1 MTTDQAAVTPVAV
14 PGGPARPG
22 PTAGATSPPQGLS
35 PLSSLVQPQVLY
47 ATTSQA
53 AANPTVATRLNERL
67 HDEVGRLIGTM
78 SAELEQAAHL
88 ALQNVTWQGITDRPV
103 AEVVAAVLTEAAKN
117 PKLTR
122 EATTARTR
130 VRTAPA
136 IPVASI
142 LHLDAP
148 LIDNPALHTDVT
160 RGLTAEF
167 AQLAGLRG
175 RAAQLV
181 IQHSEALINSREATL
196 DALVTEGRLTRQEE
210 AALTAVLDLARLT
223 DSNLVLIRA
232 LLARGVTSPLSL
244 VSWTASQWQ
253 QLMAGQ
259 QIPVPPGDTPVSY
272 ASTIVSN
279 LETTYPAH
287 ALAARA
293 GDRHLATLLARNPGL
308 DLRSADLAGGVAA
321 HLDWTGVPA
330 HARAELHDDLR
341 SYQRLLTL
349 ADSTEERLALKRAGY
364 DSALAI
370 TGQSEEEFV
379 RISGLDEG
387 QARLTHARA
396 HSAAASIARHHA
408 GLQHVLKNGFSNL
421 PTGNTAALANEL
433 RRVQGMTDLFRSPD
447 FCECDECHSVLSPA
461 AYFIDLMHFLDTHV
475 SRYFT
480 RSGGEGHPLH
490 LKRRRPDLWT
500 LPLTPANT
508 STLIP
513 YLTIVN
519 EVLENYLNRAGHRDI
534 YQTLDDPSVKVSFRV
549 PFSLPFAELSLH
561 LGHFG
566 ITPAD
571 IYRTLG
577 LPAAQVQRARLGL
590 APAEASVITAPDPSG
605 VTTRLG
611 HPGELGNYPL
621 KDFLRVTGLERG
633 QLDALLASLFHP
645 DLSAVTVTSLPSR
658 AGELQ
663 DFPQVIAN
671 LTRTRLDFIHRF
683 TQLWRRTSWQIT
695 ELDLILAAGKE
706 AKIIGG
712 ELDNRV
718 IEFLA
723 RLTSLQG
730 TLRLKAEELCALI
743 ADMPVSA
750 AYPRPAAP
758 GQQHLYERVFDL
770 SWLFARA
777 PAASGHLA
785 RRAWQPDQ
793 LPQAFAF
800 HLSAFNTTKPDD
812 TATDPKTPFLLS
824 ALSVSETD
832 LQTLLGLLADEFGF
846 DANGDCQLDRHRLSL
861 LYRHA
866 RLAAALQLPIADLAR
881 ALRLLFA
888 PPERALTTLDQV
900 GQVVDFI
907 TWQRASAF
915 TIAELRFI
923 LAGASDGPVKYTTTD
938 QSAALLV
945 KQAQAAHAADPR
957 DALRARLATTFHL
970 PPTRLA
976 DLLAW
981 TTADING
988 PAIRTSLTTVI
999 TPDGTPAS
1007 ADDLIPLTDLVQ
1019 QLERVILL
1027 FAKLGL
1033 DDTNVS
1039 YLTSH
1044 REALGIATPVSLT
1057 VADVRAIAL
1066 YHTMISGDSA
1076 APAAVQAM
1084 LGSITKGSQDAAAE
1098 RSAAELWHV
1107 GHGLPGSLRKVLPAA
1122 RTPIEQ
1128 LRSLREA
1135 ATLCTTLGVTAPAL
1149 ADLGRDGSFGELR
1162 RARDIAVGAVTAKY
1176 PEGAKRDQVLH
1187 PLRDRVNALKRDA
1200 LCDYIIAWGAGLNFR
1215 SRSDLY
1221 DFFLLDPDMGGCFQ
1235 TSRVVAATSALQL
1248 YAERC
1253 RQGLEQTPKAPKH
1266 VPQVSIPPT
1275 AVPAPQW
1282 EWRKNFR
1289 VWQANRKVFLYP
1301 ESYVDPSLLDIK
1313 TPLFEDLED
1322 DLLQQKITLDSASD
1336 AYRRYLTQFA
1346 ELAHLRIAG
1355 SYYHPEAGHY
1365 YFFGCT
1371 HQDPPVYYWR
1381 CWDGTTWSPWRKIDL
1396 AINARTVSA
1405 AFHLGRLYLFW
1416 VDTKHKDKTSFKDG
1430 NSQLDYYEITISLQY
1445 SSLQPNGK
1453 WLAAQKLDSL
1463 RPPQTKP
1470 GIWDN
1475 RLSPPLGA
1483 LASTFLNPR
1492 SLFPGLFD
1500 PTQADVSDTDDTHA
1514 DGSDTNV
1521 ITFILDLTLEHME
1534 RAKTYRRVYPFIG
1547 DSGSVMLS
1555 YFNGYLPG
1563 SLITVRELDLFH
1575 NKLRKPLSPLPP
1587 RLRAVPAVLLF
1598 PEGKEGKPALGIR
1611 MDTYASEPDFDL
1623 ALEQLPPTVLVPKLV
1638 TRPHISITE
1647 SFPYLPSDVDEARV
1661 DYVLNLVHNRY
1672 PESVLTLKG
1681 QHYLIQELIPWV
1693 DSAVAAARQHPAGG
1707 HSRPTSAHHPAS
1719 HDGAHPAAPH
1729 PAAHDR
1735 TIGHPAPAPA
1745 HHQASHGGA
1754 QPEAHHPAA
1763 GSSHGRAGHVA
1774 KAHQAAR
1781 ATSIGHPAQTH
1792 AGPVRRRLVRLSTS
1806 SADHL
1811 GEALMEGGLDRL
1823 FDLETQKTR
1832 EQPVELTIT
1841 SPTELSYPADNP
1853 DHLDFSGAMGAYYR
1867 EIYFYIPWLIA
1878 RALRAAGKHQE
1889 ALSWYARI
1897 CDFTASDSDHDTR
1910 RDDRPWRYIEFRE
1923 LTVPKLKAM
1932 LTDEAAIK
1940 AYNIDPFNPHAIAR
1954 LRPSAYQRA
1963 IVMEIIGTY
1972 HDLGDSLFAKDTMES
1987 VNEASLYYTRAFEML
2002 GPRPA
2007 RLGRCHTIPDTDL
2020 TYEKLG
2026 PAVGKP
2032 SEMLLMLENWVYA
2045 NHAAASVPIH
2055 HLHAPASHPGTA
2067 PPSTVMPHTP
2077 APAATPPA
2085 AVRQVQRPAAKHPAA
2100 PRPVLTSYRSAAAR
2114 RAESAALAEAVKSKS
2129 ITIPG
2134 RHSPAVPA
2142 VLQSTLAF
2150 CIPPNEKLL
2159 SLYDQVEDRLF
2170 KIRNCMNI
2178 SGVRRE
2184 LALFAPPI
2192 DVMALVRSRAAGLS
2206 LEEAMAALEAPIPPY
2221 RFSYLIERARQAAQT
2236 VQSFGAALLPALEK
2250 KDAGELALLRSLHER
2265 DVLRMTKKVKS
2276 DHVKEAQ
2283 HQLQAL
2289 TETET
2294 RVQNRIEYHSGLI
2307 DAGHTAWEV
2316 TQQAR
2321 GHAASA
2327 LRAIQPTL
2335 HLAASIAHLVP
2346 QVGSP
2351 FAMKFGGAELGQ
2363 SAKDVA
2369 HNTLAMA
2376 EAAERIA
2383 ALAGLE
2389 GTRQR
2394 RDQEWRHQLQ
2404 HARQELKQAQ
2414 QQRLAAEIRAA
2425 IAEKELDIHQA
2436 VMDHADELDHF
2447 YKDKFSGLGLYN
2459 YLATTLT
2466 RLHREAYNTAE
2477 SVARMAQR
2485 AYAFERDDDTPFIA
2499 EGNWEADK
2507 NGLLAGDKLTLQLQ
2521 RLEAAYLT
2529 ANTRQLE
2536 MSQSFSLALLDPGA
2550 LLTFRETGSCEFTI
2564 PEILFD
2570 LAYPGQYK
2578 RMIKTVGIS
2587 IPSSGPSTTLSA
2599 KLTLCGSKVR
2609 KHPSTGPGDLVAL
2622 PTPPAPSIATSTAV
2636 NDGGVFELTYRD
2648 ERYLPFEGAGA
2659 ISTWRLELPS
2669 QLRMFDYA
2677 TISDVI
2683 LRISYTAHDD
2693 GAFRATVETA
2703 IVDTLTA
2710 YASSTGMHRLFSL
2723 RHDFPDAFHQL
2734 LNPAGPAQQTHIRLG
2749 HEHFP
2754 YFLSTRTLN
2763 ITGASLFI
2771 QPQGTAPVNTTGL
2784 TISVNDNPNAAW
2796 ATPEKTNLRSADIP
2810 ASGPALA
2817 DWTIKITTGHLDP
2830 TAVSDVLLLLKYGV
2844 S

>member
-1 MTTDQAAVTPVAV
+1 MTTDQAAVTPAGF
-14 PGGPARPG
+14 PGGPALPR
-22 PTAGATSPPQGLS
+22 PTAGATSPPQGAS

-67 HDEVGRLIGTM
+67 HDEVRRLVGTM
-78 SAELEQAAHL
+78 SADLEQAAHL

-103 AEVVAAVLTEAAKN
+103 AEAAAAVLTEAAKN

-122 EATTARTR
+122 EATAARTR

-136 IPVASI
+136 IPVATI

-223 DSNLVLIRA
+223 DSNLALIRA

-253 QLMAGQ
+253 QLIAGQ

-293 GDRHLATLLARNPGL
+293 GDHHLATLLARNPGL
-308 DLRSADLAGGVAA
+308 DLRSADLAGGAAA

-330 HARAELHDDLR
+330 HARAELHDDLH

-379 RISGLDEG
+379 RTSGLDEG

-433 RRVQGMTDLFRSPD
+433 RRVRGMNDLFGSPD

-461 AYFIDLMHFLDTHV
+461 AYFVDLMHFLDTHV
-475 SRYFT
+475 SRCFT
-480 RSGGEGHPLH
+480 GSGGEGHPLH
-490 LKRRRPDLWT
+490 LKRRRPDLWA

-519 EVLENYLNRAGHRDI
+519 DVLENYLNKAGHHDI

-549 PFSLPFAELSLH
+549 PFSLPFAEISLH

-577 LPAAQVQRARLGL
+577 LPAAQVHRARLGL

-611 HPGELGNYPL
+611 HSGELGNYHL
-621 KDFLRVTGLERG
+621 QDFLRVTGLERG

-663 DFPQVIAN
+663 DFPQVIVN

-683 TQLWRRTSWQIT
+683 IQLWRRTSWQIT

-712 ELDNRV
+712 ELDHRV

-723 RLTSLQG
+723 RLTSLQA
-730 TLRLKAEELCALI
+730 TLRLQAEELCALI

-770 SWLFARA
+770 PRLFTRA
-777 PAASGHLA
+777 PVAASGHSIL
-785 RRAWQPDQ
+785 RAWRPDQ
-793 LPQAFAF
+793 LPQAFSF
-800 HLSAFNTTKPDD
+800 HYSAFNITKPDD

-824 ALSVSETD
+824 ALGVSETD
-832 LQTLLGLLADEFGF
+832 LQTLLGLLADELGF

-900 GQVVDFI
+900 GQLVDFI

-915 TIAELRFI
+915 TMPELQFI
-923 LAGASDGPVKYTTTD
+923 LAGASDGPVKYTTTA
-938 QSAALLV
+938 QSTALVV

-970 PPTRLA
+970 APARLA
-976 DLLAW
+976 DLFAW

-988 PAIRTSLTTVI
+988 PAIRTSLTAVI
-999 TPDGTPAS
+999 TPDGTPAT

-1033 DDTNVS
+1033 DDANVS

-1066 YHTMISGDSA
+1066 YHTMISGDNT
-1076 APAAVQAM
+1076 APAAIQAM
-1084 LGSITKGSQDAAAE
+1084 LASITRGSQDAAAE

-1107 GHGLPGSLRKVLPAA
+1107 SHGLPGSLRKVLPAA

-1149 ADLGRDGSFGELR
+1149 ADLGRDGSFGEMR

-1176 PEGAKRDQVLH
+1176 PEGAKRDQVLN

-1275 AVPAPQW
+1275 AIPAPQW

-1336 AYRRYLTQFA
+1336 AYHRYLTQFA

-1355 SYYHPEAGHY
+1355 SYYHPETGKY

-1381 CWDGTTWSPWRKIDL
+1381 CWSGTIWSPWRKIDL
-1396 AINARTVSA
+1396 AINAHTVSA

-1463 RPPQTKP
+1463 RPPRLA
-1470 GIWDN
+1470 GNWNN
-1475 RLSPPLGA
+1475 RLSPPANVLNT
-1483 LASTFLNPR
+1483 LASLASWFGGP
-1492 SLFPGLFD
+1492 F
-1500 PTQADVSDTDDTHA
+1500 QADVPDTDDSQA
-1514 DGSDTNV
+1514 DLPETGDVTTL
-1521 ITFILDLTLEHME
+1521 ILEHME
-1534 RAKTYRRVYPFIG
+1534 RAKTYRRVYPTVLG
-1547 DSGSVMLS
+1547 DSVVLR
-1555 YFNGYLPG
+1555 YLNGYLPAPV
-1563 SLITVRELDLFH
+1563 ITDRELDLFH
-1575 NKLRKPLSPLPP
+1575 NKLRSPRPGSLRIPGLP
-1587 RLRAVPAVLLF
+1587 AAPAVLLF
-1598 PEGKEGKPALGIR
+1598 PGGHMATLGI
-1611 MDTYASEPDFDL
+1611 TTAGYPTEPEFDL
-1623 ALEQLPPTVLVPKLV
+1623 AIEQLPPTVLRPRPTISVP
-1638 TRPHISITE
+1638 RHIDITE
-1647 SFPYLPSDVDEARV
+1647 KFIYDPPAEDEARA
-1661 DYVLNLVHNRY
+1661 DHILNLVHNRY
-1672 PESVLTLKG
+1672 PESILTFNG
-1681 QHYLIQELIPWV
+1681 QHYLIQELV
-1693 DSAVAAARQHPAGG
+1693 HGVHLAVAAARQHPAGG

-1729 PAAHDR
+1729 PAAH
-1735 TIGHPAPAPA
+1735 AALAPA
-1745 HHQASHGGA
+1745 HHQASRGGA
-1754 QPEAHHPAA
+1754 QPEAHNPAA
-1763 GSSHGRAGHVA
+1763 GSSHGRAGHAA

-1806 SADHL
+1806 SADCL

-1832 EQPVELTIT
+1832 EQHVGLTIT

-1853 DHLDFSGAMGAYYR
+1853 DHLDFGGAMGAYYR

-1889 ALSWYARI
+1889 ALSWYGRI

-1910 RDDRPWRYIEFRE
+1910 RADRPWRYIDFRE

-1932 LTDEAAIK
+1932 LTDEAAIE
-1940 AYNIDPFNPHAIAR
+1940 AYNIEPFNPHAIAR

-2045 NHAAASVPIH
+2045 NHAAASVPT
-2055 HLHAPASHPGTA
+2055 HLQAPAPHPGAA
-2067 PPSTVMPHTP
+2067 PPGTVTPHTP
-2077 APAATPPA
+2077 PPPATPPA

-2100 PRPVLTSYRSAAAR
+2100 ARPVLASYRSAAAR
-2114 RAESAALAEAVKSKS
+2114 HAESAALAEAVKSRS
-2129 ITIPG
+2129 ITVPG
-2134 RHSPAVPA
+2134 RHSPAVPT

-2192 DVMALVRSRAAGLS
+2192 EVMALVRARAAGLS
-2206 LEEAMAALEAPIPPY
+2206 LEEAMAALEAPVPPY

-2276 DHVKEAQ
+2276 DQVKEAQ

-2316 TQQAR
+2316 AQQAR
-2321 GHAASA
+2321 GNVASA

-2404 HARQELKQAQ
+2404 HARQELKQTQ

-2447 YKDKFSGLGLYN
+2447 YKDKFTGLGLYN

-2466 RLHREAYNTAE
+2466 RLHREAYHTAE

-2521 RLEAAYLT
+2521 QLEAAYLT

-2578 RMIKTVGIS
+2578 RIIKTASIS
-2587 IPSSGPSTTLSA
+2587 IPSSGTSTTLSA
-2599 KLTLCGSKVR
+2599 KLTLIGSKVR

-2622 PTPPAPSIATSTAV
+2622 PTPPAPSIAASTAV
-2636 NDGGVFELTYRD
+2636 NDGGVFALTFRD

-2771 QPQGTAPVNTTGL
+2771 QPQGAAPVDTTGL

-2796 ATPEKTNLRSADIP
+2796 TTRAKTNLRSADIP

-2830 TAVSDVLLLLKYGV
+2830 TAVSDVLLLFKYGV